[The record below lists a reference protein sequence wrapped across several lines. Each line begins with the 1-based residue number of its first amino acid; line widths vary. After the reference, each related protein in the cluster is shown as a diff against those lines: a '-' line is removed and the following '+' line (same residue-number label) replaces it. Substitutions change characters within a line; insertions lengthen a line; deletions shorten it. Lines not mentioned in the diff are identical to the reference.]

1 MKLLALFLCLF
12 SLLACAS
19 TPLEDNTLSKK
30 EKTAGWELLFNGKD
44 MSQWRN
50 FKKQS
55 INSKWQIAENSMSL
69 NSRGGGDLISN
80 KQYEN
85 FEFKL
90 EWKIS
95 KNGNS
100 GIFIL
105 ADEKGKKVYSHA
117 PEIQIL
123 DNEGHRDKK
132 IPNHRSGSLYDMIEA
147 PAASQ
152 KKAGEWNKL
161 RIQLDKRH
169 LQVWQNEVKTVD
181 IVIGSEKWNKALAG
195 SKFKDWKGFAKNSKG
210 HLGLQDHG
218 NVVFYKNL
226 KIREIN

>member
-1 MKLLALFLCLF
+1 MKLFALCLSLF

-19 TPLEDNTLSKK
+19 TPLQDNTLSEK
-30 EKTAGWELLFNGKD
+30 EKTEGWQLLFNGKD
-44 MSQWRN
+44 ISQWRN
-50 FKKQS
+50 FKKQTV
-55 INSKWQIAENSMSL
+55 NKKWKIVDGSMSL
-69 NSRGGGDLISN
+69 SARRGGDLITK

-85 FEFKL
+85 FDFKL

-95 KNGNS
+95 ENGNS
-100 GIFIL
+100 GVFIL
-105 ADEKGKKVYSHA
+105 VDEKGKQIYSHA

-132 IPNHRSGSLYDMIEA
+132 LPTHRSGSLYDMIEA

-152 KKAGEWNKL
+152 KKAGQWNKL
-161 RIQLDKRH
+161 RILLNRRH
-169 LQVWQNEVKTVD
+169 LQIWQNNIQTVD
-181 IVIGSEKWNKALAG
+181 IVIGSEKWNKVLAK
-195 SKFKDWKGFAKNSKG
+195 SKFKNWQGFAKNSTG

>member
-1 MKLLALFLCLF
+1 MKLFALFLSLFCLVSF
-12 SLLACAS
+12 ATTELQ
-19 TPLEDNTLSKK
+19 DNTLSEK
-30 EKTAGWELLFNGKD
+30 EITEGWKLLFNGKD
-44 MSQWRN
+44 MSRWRN
-50 FKKQS
+50 FKKQT
-55 INSKWQIAENSMSL
+55 INPKWQVVENSMSL
-69 NSRGGGDLISN
+69 NSRGGGDLISK

-117 PEIQIL
+117 PEIQVL

-132 IPNHRSGSLYDMIEA
+132 TASHRSGSLYDMIAA

-161 RIQLDKRH
+161 RILLDKRH
-169 LQVWQNEVKTVD
+169 LQVWQNEVKTID

-195 SKFKDWKGFAKNSKG
+195 SKFKDWKGFAKNNKG

-226 KIREIN
+226 KIREIK